1 MATHIFCIILQIDFN
16 TLLDLIFM
24 CGIVGYTGPRQAYP
38 IVIKGLKR
46 LEYRGYDSS
55 GVALLHEGHLDVYK
69 KKGKVAELEELMIGK
84 NIAANV
90 GIGHTRW
97 ATHGEPSDRNAHPHS
112 SASGRLAMIHNGI
125 IENYSQIKQE
135 LLNKNYSFTS
145 DTDTE
150 VLLNFIEDIQKNNE
164 CSLEEALR
172 IALRRVTGAYCIL
185 LIDNED
191 PETIIAAR
199 KGSPLVIGIGKGE
212 HFLASD
218 ASPFIEYTKEVV
230 YVNDYELAIVRPD
243 ELILKNLGNEKITP
257 FITKL
262 DMELAAIEKGGYD
275 HFMLKEI
282 FEQPSTI
289 YDCLRGRLD
298 AQAGTI
304 TMGGIQDNIDQLINA
319 QRILI
324 VACGTSWHAGL
335 VAEYIIEELCRIPVE
350 VEYAS
355 EFRYRNPIINKG
367 DVIIA
372 ISQSGETADTL
383 VALETAK
390 QNGAFIFGVVNAV
403 GSSIARISHAGAY
416 THAGPEI
423 GVASTKAFTGQLAVL
438 TMMALKMAQA
448 KNSIT
453 TERYRH
459 LLNELADVPEKVA
472 AILKNAEELKKIA
485 DIYKDSSDFLF
496 LGRGYNFP
504 VALEGALKLKEISY
518 IHAEGY
524 PAAEMKHGPI
534 ALVTDRLPVVF
545 IATKDSYHEKI
556 ISNMQEIKARRGMV
570 ISIITDGDEISPTLS
585 NHTFSIPPADELI
598 APILSVIPLQL
609 LSYYVGI
616 AKGIDVDKPR
626 NLAKSVTVE

>member
-1 MATHIFCIILQIDFN
+1 
-16 TLLDLIFM
+16 M
-24 CGIVGYTGPRQAYP
+24 CGIVGYTGSRQAYP
-38 IVIKGLKR
+38 VILKGLKR

-55 GVALLHEGHLDVYK
+55 GVALLKDGQLNVYK
-69 KKGKVAELEELMIGK
+69 KKGKVAELEESMIGN
-84 NIAANV
+84 NIDAQI

-112 SASGRLAMIHNGI
+112 SASGKLAMIHNGI
-125 IENYSQIKQE
+125 IENYALIKQD
-135 LLNKNYSFTS
+135 LVNKGYEFKS

-150 VLLNFIEDIQKNNE
+150 VLLNFIEDIQQNNN
-164 CSLEEALR
+164 STLEEAVR
-172 IALRRVTGAYCIL
+172 IALKRVTGAYCIL
-185 LIDNED
+185 LIEQDNPD
-191 PETIIAAR
+191 TIIAAR

-218 ASPFIEYTKEVV
+218 ASPIIEYTKEVV
-230 YVNDYELAIVRPD
+230 YVNDYELAIVKPD

-257 FITKL
+257 YITKL

-275 HFMLKEI
+275 HFMIKEI

-289 YDCLRGRLD
+289 FDCLRGRLD
-298 AQAGTI
+298 AKE
-304 TMGGIQDNIDQLINA
+304 GIIRMSGVDKHIDQLINA
-319 QRILI
+319 NRIMIL
-324 VACGTSWHAGL
+324 ACGTSWHAGL
-335 VAEYIIEELCRIPVE
+335 IAEYIIEELCRIPVE

-355 EFRYRNPIINKG
+355 EFRYRNPIVNKG

-383 VALETAK
+383 VALEKAK
-390 QNGAFIFGVVNAV
+390 ENGAFIFGVVNAV
-403 GSSIARISHAGAY
+403 GSSIARISNAGAY

-438 TMMALKMAQA
+438 MMVALDIA
-448 KNSIT
+448 KHKGTIT
-453 TERYRH
+453 DERYKS
-459 LLNELADVPEKVA
+459 LLFELEEVPEKVN
-472 AILKNAEELKKIA
+472 AILKNAEDMKKIA
-485 DIYKDSSDFLF
+485 EKYKNASDFLF

-534 ALVTDRLPVVF
+534 ALVDENLPVVF
-545 IATKDSYHEKI
+545 IATKDMYHEKI
-556 ISNMQEIKARRGMV
+556 VSNMQEIKARKGKI
-570 ISIITDGDEISPTLS
+570 ISIVTEGDTVSPGLS
-585 NHTFSIPPADELI
+585 NDYFAIPPADELI
-598 APILSVIPLQL
+598 APILTVIPLQL
-609 LSYYVGI
+609 LSYYVGT